1 MKLQSSPY
9 SPFMFDAS
17 TGANSGTLVNVGG
30 ARRATPCNA
39 KANVSSM
46 GSARTHAPAV
56 ATQQLL
62 ASEDAEVSG

>member
-39 KANVSSM
+39 KATVSSM
-46 GSARTHAPAV
+46 GSVHELTADGRRV
-56 ATQQLL
+56 R
-62 ASEDAEVSG
+62 